1 MAATSDLVLKNF
13 ASANVTFTPSV
24 AVTGGFQ
31 YADSSA
37 TPGSPRTLTVK
48 HALLAAN
55 AANGTETHS
64 LRFDHTVADS
74 LGSMRTTSA
83 TLTFR
88 IPRTGP
94 NLANRRDIWSF
105 VKDFLTDVN
114 VEKLVLGG
122 F

>member
-1 MAATSDLVLKNF
+1 MAATSDLILKNF
-13 ASANVTFTPSV
+13 ASADVTFTPSV

-37 TPGSPRTLTVK
+37 TPASPRSLTVK

-74 LGSMRTTSA
+74 LGAMRTASV

-88 IPRTGP
+88 IPRSGP
-94 NLANRRDIWSF
+94 SLANRRDLWSF
-105 VKDFLTDVN
+105 VKNFLSDAN
-114 VEKLVLGG
+114 VEKLALGG

>member
-1 MAATSDLVLKNF
+1 MAATSDLTLKNF
-13 ASANVTFTPSV
+13 ADANVTFTPSV
-24 AVTGGFQ
+24 AVAGGFQ

-37 TPGSPRTLTVK
+37 TPASPRTLTIK

-74 LGSMRTTSA
+74 LGAMRTASA

-88 IPRTGP
+88 IPRSGP
-94 NLANRRDIWSF
+94 NLANRRDLWTF
-105 VKDFLTDVN
+105 VKNFLTDAN
-114 VEKLVLGG
+114 VEKLVIGG